1 MCNMKSIDLN
11 CDLGEG
17 LTTDE
22 QIIPLISS
30 ANIACGYHAGDVDTM
45 KRTIELCLQQ
55 HVAIGAHPSWPDKE
69 NFGRT
74 EMQKTAEEIYE
85 IVTAQLFILAQTAK
99 EQGAKLHHVKPHGA
113 LYNQSAKGK
122 LIAAAIAKA
131 VYDFDPSLIMFGL
144 SGSVSLTEATAL
156 GLQTAHEVFADRTY
170 QDDGSLTPR
179 SQPNALITDEQ
190 TSLKQILQMIN
201 MHTVTSVTG
210 KIITLKAD
218 TICIHGDGSNA
229 VAFAKTISSALKQA
243 HIDIKAN

>member
-1 MCNMKSIDLN
+1 MKSIDLN

-22 QIIPLISS
+22 QIIPLLSS

-45 KRTIELCLQQ
+45 KRTIELCLQ
-55 HVAIGAHPSWPDKE
+55 HNVAIGAHPSWPDKE
-69 NFGRT
+69 NFGRREILT
-74 EMQKTAEEIYE
+74 TAEEIYE
-85 IVTAQLFILAQTAK
+85 IVTAQLFIISQIAK
-99 EQGAKLHHVKPHGA
+99 EQGGVLHHVKPHGA
-113 LYNQSAKGK
+113 LYNQSAKDK
-122 LIAAAIAKA
+122 TIAAAIAKA

-144 SGSVSLTEATAL
+144 SGSVSLTEAATL
-156 GLQTAHEVFADRTY
+156 GLTTAHEVFADRTY
-170 QDDGSLTPR
+170 QDDGSLTLR

-190 TSLKQILQMIN
+190 TSLQQIVQMIN
-201 MHTVTSVTG
+201 SNTVNSVTG

-243 HIDIKAN
+243 HIDIKTN